1 MDYEQFDNFTLDMA
15 NLTADT
21 IHAIVLAADA
31 NNKDRDSALED
42 FVKVI
47 TEISADYSL
56 DQYDTDVSV
65 HHLVSKD

>member
-1 MDYEQFDNFTLDMA
+1 MDYEHDEFTLDMA

-31 NNKDRDSALED
+31 NNKDRDSALEN

-47 TEISADYSL
+47 IEISANYSL
-56 DQYDTDVSV
+56 DQYDPGVPV